1 MTRLVKSLAILVM
14 CASPAIA
21 ETDEDTSMR
30 SLTSS
35 FLTKLSG
42 DAPAVPQVEADGKA
56 KLTALIEQA
65 LSEGQSDDYLDALMT
80 EAVAKGDIEVSDG
93 MKTTAGAVDTKV
105 LLASLVSKS
114 SADAAPAST
123 TALEQDVGGA
133 AEAVEDR
140 FYTVK
145 PGDSLAAI
153 SLAYYATTQEY
164 NRIFQANRDS
174 LRSADQIS
182 VGQVLLIPSL

>member
-14 CASPAIA
+14 CAGPAVA
-21 ETDEDTSMR
+21 ETEEDSSMR

-35 FLTKLSG
+35 FLTNLSG
-42 DAPAVPQVEADGKA
+42 DAPAAPEVQADGTA
-56 KLTALIEQA
+56 KLTALIQQA
-65 LSEGQSDDYLDALMT
+65 MSEGQSDDYLDALMT
-80 EAVAKGDIEVSDG
+80 EAVAKGEIEVSDG
-93 MKTTAGAVDTKV
+93 MKTTGGAVDTKV

-114 SADAAPAST
+114 SSDAAPAV
-123 TALEQDVGGA
+123 EREVGGA
-133 AEAVEDR
+133 EEAVEDR

-153 SLAYYATTQEY
+153 SLAYYATAQEY

-174 LRSADQIS
+174 LRSADQIR